1 LIFGFLGF
9 LGSRLPLCS
18 PLAMSLS
25 LAFFDTP
32 IECKCL
38 VPVRLDQQRECA
50 PFATQ

>member
-1 LIFGFLGF
+1 LGF

-25 LAFFDTP
+25 LVFFDAP

-38 VPVRLDQQRECA
+38 VGVRLDQQRA
-50 PFATQ
+50 SVRLLRPNSY